1 MVGHTCAIRISA
13 LSAAAEPPKCPLEPA
28 LIAPLLP
35 NSSLPLL
42 APTPQPWM
50 RNRCPESDV
59 PIAPSNF
66 CYTECRGRVVR
77 RMPKP
82 NFGIN
87 DLLTTLN
94 VYTQPQS
101 ISESVKWSVE
111 ALDSE
116 LLIVWVNLGESSK
129 LQSSKFFLFD
139 MRP

>member
-1 MVGHTCAIRISA
+1 
-13 LSAAAEPPKCPLEPA
+13 
-28 LIAPLLP
+28 
-35 NSSLPLL
+35 
-42 APTPQPWM
+42 
-50 RNRCPESDV
+50 
-59 PIAPSNF
+59 
-66 CYTECRGRVVR
+66 
-77 RMPKP
+77 MPKP

>member
-1 MVGHTCAIRISA
+1 
-13 LSAAAEPPKCPLEPA
+13 
-28 LIAPLLP
+28 
-35 NSSLPLL
+35 
-42 APTPQPWM
+42 
-50 RNRCPESDV
+50 
-59 PIAPSNF
+59 
-66 CYTECRGRVVR
+66 
-77 RMPKP
+77 MPKP

-87 DLLTTLN
+87 DFLTTLN

-101 ISESVKWSVE
+101 SSESVKWSVE